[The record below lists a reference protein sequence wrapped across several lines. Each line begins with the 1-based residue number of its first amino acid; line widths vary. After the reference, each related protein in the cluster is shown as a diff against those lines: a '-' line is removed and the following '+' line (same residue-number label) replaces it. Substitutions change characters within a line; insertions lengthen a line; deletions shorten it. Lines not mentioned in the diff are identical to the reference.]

1 MAGGTYRTS
10 ATVCLAVC
18 EKVVRHFENI
28 SLVHRHE
35 VTSNTEAV
43 KKEIPALHMDWVA
56 QRETK
61 DAATKF
67 LLRASERSSLRDPFV
82 ENLSNKIL
90 CDHIY

>member
-1 MAGGTYRTS
+1 MFTSMAGGIYRTS
-10 ATVCLAVC
+10 ATACLAVC

-43 KKEIPALHMDWVA
+43 KKEIPALHMHRVA

-61 DAATKF
+61 YAATKNILV
-67 LLRASERSSLRDPFV
+67 LLFHPLRFASSSYYFMRS
-82 ENLSNKIL
+82 
-90 CDHIY
+90 